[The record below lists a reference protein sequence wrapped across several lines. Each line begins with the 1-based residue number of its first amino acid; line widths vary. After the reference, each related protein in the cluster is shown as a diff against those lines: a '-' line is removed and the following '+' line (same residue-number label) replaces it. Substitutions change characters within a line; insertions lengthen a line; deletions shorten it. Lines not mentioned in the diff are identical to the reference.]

1 MNYSEFDSRQR
12 GADETVEAVQD
23 GLERGMEE
31 VGDQG
36 GFIRTGQ
43 IIIAMRHADRALEVA
58 ELAVRHRNDGGRRL

>member
-1 MNYSEFDSRQR
+1 MGLSL
-12 GADETVEAVQD
+12 DEAVEAVQD

-43 IIIAMRHADRALEVA
+43 IISAMRQADRALEVA
-58 ELAVRHRNDGGRRL
+58 ELAVRHPQRWRRWL